1 MQTPRKILRR
11 LTRRS
16 PLALSIASTVRTHL
30 AIYANTRDEAKQS
43 ELAHARFSSLFPD
56 LIVRNGPFRG
66 MIYPSR
72 EAAGSE
78 FYPKILGSYEQE
90 LHETLAYITRQP
102 YSAVVDVG
110 CAEGYY
116 AVGLGLILKN
126 ARIYAFDTN
135 SDARS
140 MCAKMAEINGV
151 EVTTGGHCD
160 KEILLDLNLGSK
172 ALIFSD
178 CEGYENRLFD
188 RDIAQKHSNHD
199 FLIETHD
206 FLEIATTRDIL
217 SAFQDTHECSVIE
230 SVDDIMKAYTYE
242 FDELKDFDLGER
254 LRILSERRP
263 TIMRWI
269 FAKSKAS
276 PGKIEPSN

>member
-1 MQTPRKILRR
+1 MRR

-16 PLALSIASTVRTHL
+16 PLALNIASTVRTHL
-30 AIYANTRDEAKQS
+30 AIHANAKDEAKKS
-43 ELAHARFSSLFPD
+43 KLAHARFSTLFPD

-90 LHETLAYITRQP
+90 LHKTLAYVAKQP

-116 AVGLGLILKN
+116 AVGLGLILRN
-126 ARIYAFDTN
+126 ARIFAFDT
-135 SDARS
+135 SRDARS
-140 MCAKMAEINGV
+140 MCAKMAEINDV
-151 EVTTGGHCD
+151 KITTGGHCD
-160 KEILLDLNLGSK
+160 KEALLELSLGDK

-178 CEGYENRLFD
+178 CEGYENQLFD
-188 RDIAQKHSNHD
+188 RNIAHRQSNHD

-230 SVDDIMKAYTYE
+230 SVDDISKAYTYE
-242 FDELKDFDLGER
+242 YEELKDFGLEER

-263 TIMRWI
+263 TIMRWV
-269 FAKSKAS
+269 FAKSKTS
-276 PGKIEPSN
+276 TGKYTPSN